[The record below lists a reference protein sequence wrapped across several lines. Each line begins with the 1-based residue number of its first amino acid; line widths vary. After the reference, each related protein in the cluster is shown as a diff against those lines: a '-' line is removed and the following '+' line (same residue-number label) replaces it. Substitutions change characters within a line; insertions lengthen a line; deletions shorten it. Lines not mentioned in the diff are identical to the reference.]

1 MAKTIDELLQQ
12 AKIGSANSFRENGT
26 YNTGYKLSQEQI
38 EISALLQIDSNLE
51 EARKKCYI
59 NGFSLRDGQNPVDI
73 QELFNKKDVVFLD
86 AAFNLTESINTA
98 KSGKPAFFV
107 VEDEGHYVTIAL
119 VPDTEDPQKITVQYI
134 NSITRPDQEL
144 TEKQAALMAELAS
157 IPENQRE
164 SEEAQILKV
173 SIASISDT
181 IAEQDKMSNVG
192 KGFAEELL
200 KYLKKEN
207 IPLGRQSVLDR
218 SNDQQFSNCCGLSV
232 GSNIAAI
239 TKNQPLFNPKSSN
252 EKIDFYSDLGANVF
266 TYIESGRTSGVQN
279 KLSATPQPIEDI
291 SVLTQNIEKP
301 KIKATIE
308 ITKVDT
314 PHTTQSSTLATQIAS
329 TIIENHDL
337 FKDNANISKSDFVQ
351 AINNSQ
357 SLDSVDR
364 KSFNLLANK
373 MDNKTYSRE
382 ELTKIIASS
391 DFVKVQVAA
400 VEQIKQLKISSL
412 KESTSKP
419 SLAPKDKMT
428 SHAR

>member
-1 MAKTIDELLQQ
+1 MAKTIDQLLQQ
-12 AKIGSANSFRENGT
+12 AKIGSANSFREDGT

-38 EISALLQIDSNLE
+38 EVSALLQIDSNLE

-73 QELFNKKDVVFLD
+73 QELFNKGNVAFLD

-134 NSITRPDQEL
+134 NSITRPDPEL

-164 SEEAQILKV
+164 SEEAQILQV

-192 KGFAEELL
+192 KDFAKEML

-218 SNDQQFSNCCGLSV
+218 SNDQQLSNCCGLSV
-232 GSNIAAI
+232 ASNIAAI
-239 TKNQPLFNPKSSN
+239 TTNEPLFNPKNSN
-252 EKIDFYSDLGANVF
+252 EKIDFYSDFGASAF
-266 TYIESGRTSGVQN
+266 SYIESGIPESQS
-279 KLSATPQPIEDI
+279 KLSATPPPIEDI
-291 SVLTQNIEKP
+291 SVVSQDIEKP
-301 KIKATIE
+301 KINAKIE
-308 ITKVDT
+308 IPKVDT
-314 PHTTQSSTLATQIAS
+314 PHTTQSSTLATQIAA

-337 FKDNANISKSDFVQ
+337 FKDNAKISKSDFAQ

-373 MDNKTYSRE
+373 MDNKTYSKE

-391 DFVKVQVAA
+391 NFVKVQVAA
-400 VEQIKQLKISSL
+400 VEQIRQIKISSL

-419 SLAPKDKMT
+419 SLASKDKMT
-428 SHAR
+428 SLAR